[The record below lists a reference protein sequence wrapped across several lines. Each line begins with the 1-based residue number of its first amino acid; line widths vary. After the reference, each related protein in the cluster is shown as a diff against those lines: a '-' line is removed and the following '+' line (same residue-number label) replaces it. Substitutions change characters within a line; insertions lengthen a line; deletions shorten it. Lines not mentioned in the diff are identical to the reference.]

1 MLKLKSIILVTALF
15 LLSANAILAGDQN
28 LEAKMTEQQK
38 ALQAELEH
46 DLVAPCCWN
55 MTVDQHESGAAR
67 EVRQKV
73 AELVLAGKSKDDILD
88 YFSSPAQY
96 GERILATPSQK
107 TLLGK
112 SAYWLIPIMLFFGAV
127 VVFFTIRNLSSSK
140 SSQPG
145 QKTNSAKTARDS
157 GWSDKVEEELSTLD
171 S

>member
-1 MLKLKSIILVTALF
+1 MKSVIVATAFF
-15 LLSANAILAGDQN
+15 LLSAGVVLAGDQD
-28 LEAKMTEQQK
+28 LEAKMTDQQK

-73 AELVLAGKSKDDILD
+73 AELVLAGKARDEILD
-88 YFSSPAQY
+88 YFSSPEQY

-112 SAYWLIPIMLFFGAV
+112 SAYWLIPIMLLFGAV
-127 VVFFTIRNLSSSK
+127 VVFFTIRNLSRSTSNQTDKQSK
-140 SSQPG
+140 QP
-145 QKTNSAKTARDS
+145 KSASDT
-157 GWSDKVEEELSTLD
+157 GWSDKVEEELNTLD